1 MANLSLPFEER
12 NLTPDQV
19 EHLDKRRAWGLTM
32 QVISGQFLI
41 FAVLLTVWSGQD
53 LQYSPDFIHPMAY
66 YNAIAFVV
74 SVVLGVY
81 GTALRRGRPEF

>member
-1 MANLSLPFEER
+1 MANLSLPLEER

-19 EHLDKRRAWGLTM
+19 EHLDKRRAWGLTL

-53 LQYSPDFIHPMAY
+53 LQYSPDLIHPMAY